1 MESPNYYGILPANVR
16 YDKNL
21 KPMEKIVYCEIT
33 ALSNKNGYCHASNS
47 YFAQLYEVHKNT
59 VGVWIN
65 HLVECK
71 YLRAELIYKAGTKE
85 VKERKLYISLPTTET
100 PQEKDCDSINENND
114 TSQQKD
120 CDSINKNTDTPQ
132 QKDCDPI
139 NKKIEDNIT
148 SLNITSRIL
157 KDTHTGEEGETDVDL
172 KPKGEV
178 KPKDKQ
184 QSNGESEEKL
194 ELSDNIPIEIQDIL
208 KKYNELKLPE
218 YDYRPDNYI
227 LLGVCRE
234 LGAVKLFEAL
244 TLMSQ
249 SEFVKNNLSI
259 NTIFKIENLKKALN
273 GNFKDR
279 ERKSYKKDDF
289 KKSFERPVYEDF
301 TGELIDR
308 ILNETLGGE

>member
-148 SLNITSRIL
+148 SRIL
-157 KDTHTGEEGETDVDL
+157 KDTHTGGEGETDVDL

>member
-1 MESPNYYGILPANVR
+1 MVFSLFYHADNISRLFCFTPVLFFTAVYSEFKFNFSSIFFLISDAVTCDNFLFFLR
-16 YDKNL
+16 Y
-21 KPMEKIVYCEIT
+21 KISY
-33 ALSNKNGYCHASNS
+33 SFNHNS
-47 YFAQLYEVHKNT
+47 FH
-59 VGVWIN
+59 
-65 HLVECK
+65 
-71 YLRAELIYKAGTKE
+71 
-85 VKERKLYISLPTTET
+85 S
-100 PQEKDCDSINENND
+100 S
-114 TSQQKD
+114 
-120 CDSINKNTDTPQ
+120 Q

-157 KDTHTGEEGETDVDL
+157 KDTHTGGEGETDVDL

-194 ELSDNIPIEIQDIL
+194 ELSDNIPMEIQDIL

-279 ERKSYKKDDF
+279 ERKGCKKTES

-301 TGELIDR
+301 TGELIDH

>member
-157 KDTHTGEEGETDVDL
+157 KDTHTGGEGETDVDL

>member
-100 PQEKDCDSINENND
+100 LQEKDCDSINENTD
-114 TSQQKD
+114 TS
-120 CDSINKNTDTPQ
+120 Q

-157 KDTHTGEEGETDVDL
+157 KDTHTGGEGETDVDL

-194 ELSDNIPIEIQDIL
+194 ELSDNIPMEIQDIL

-279 ERKSYKKDDF
+279 ERKGCKKTES

-301 TGELIDR
+301 TGELIDH

>member
-100 PQEKDCDSINENND
+100 LQEKDCDSINENTD
-114 TSQQKD
+114 TS
-120 CDSINKNTDTPQ
+120 Q

-157 KDTHTGEEGETDVDL
+157 QV
-172 KPKGEV
+172 
-178 KPKDKQ
+178 
-184 QSNGESEEKL
+184 
-194 ELSDNIPIEIQDIL
+194 
-208 KKYNELKLPE
+208 E
-218 YDYRPDNYI
+218 Y
-227 LLGVCRE
+227 
-234 LGAVKLFEAL
+234 
-244 TLMSQ
+244 
-249 SEFVKNNLSI
+249 
-259 NTIFKIENLKKALN
+259 
-273 GNFKDR
+273 
-279 ERKSYKKDDF
+279 YK
-289 KKSFERPVYEDF
+289 
-301 TGELIDR
+301 
-308 ILNETLGGE
+308 